1 MELLAAHPKVDIHA
15 LNKFGCA
22 SVQWAAAAGNVA
34 TCRWLLSKGVSFNQV
49 NHVRH
54 GALNKAAIK
63 GHVDAVR
70 WLLLADDG
78 PRLTEQLTLLD
89 LEGRTVADL
98 ARLMGQDA
106 MGAWL
111 DELIAEQEHTEVQQ
125 QAVLP
130 SGTALGGS
138 AVDGTS
144 CFQRTSPLLSP

>member
-34 TCRWLLSKGVSFNQV
+34 ACKWLLSKGVAFDQV

-54 GALNKAAIK
+54 GALNKAAVK

-70 WLLLADDG
+70 WLLLAEDG
-78 PRLTEQLTLLD
+78 PRLTEQLSLLD

-98 ARLMGQDA
+98 SRLMGQDA
-106 MGAWL
+106 MAAWL
-111 DELIAEQEHTEVQQ
+111 EELIAD
-125 QAVLP
+125 QASVSNRDASVL
-130 SGTALGGS
+130 
-138 AVDGTS
+138 
-144 CFQRTSPLLSP
+144 